1 MNECPPGQC
10 LVGVILNALDPSTL
24 TVYVST
30 IEQLHAEPGIHAL
43 GK

>member
-1 MNECPPGQC
+1 MNVLQGN
-10 LVGVILNALDPSTL
+10 VWFGVILNALDPSTL
-24 TVYVST
+24 TVYVFT